1 MESEKNIRKIKS
13 AVKPA
18 GERLHHKTFMRLP
31 EGSPSI
37 KIAGLSSIFQ
47 YEENNS
53 MVAETMA
60 EYALSFAEAADE
72 NPGEQASVVFMALGR
87 KIQGSENRSPWMD

>member
-1 MESEKNIRKIKS
+1 
-13 AVKPA
+13 
-18 GERLHHKTFMRLP
+18 
-31 EGSPSI
+31 
-37 KIAGLSSIFQ
+37 
-47 YEENNS
+47 

-60 EYALSFAEAADE
+60 EYALSFAEAAYE